1 MKLSVAEEAMSGIIG
16 GTLST
21 WNQPFEVLRIEA
33 QAAAAK
39 GQPPRNIVQT
49 CKHIVADSGYLGLF
63 QGIAPRMGLCIWQT
77 LFMVTVPR
85 LLKSYGI

>member
-1 MKLSVAEEAMSGIIG
+1 MFEEAMSGIIG

-39 GQPPRNIVQT
+39 GAAPRNIVATAQ
-49 CKHIVADSGYLGLF
+49 HILAESGVMGLF
-63 QGIAPRMGLCIWQT
+63 RGIGPRVGLCIWQT
-77 LFMVTVPR
+77 TFMVQIPR
-85 LLKSYGI
+85 LLQAYDL